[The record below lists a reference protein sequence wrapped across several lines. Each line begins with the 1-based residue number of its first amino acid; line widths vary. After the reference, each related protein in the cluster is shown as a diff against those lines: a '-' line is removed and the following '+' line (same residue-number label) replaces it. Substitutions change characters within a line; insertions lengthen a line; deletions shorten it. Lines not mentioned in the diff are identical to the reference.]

1 MEIRDAAFREGVEQ
15 IRATATDVGSISA
28 LERSLTERIDAE
40 YADGVK
46 EFSTRYLA
54 RLLCSSQDDVVRNL
68 AEDLVAERH
77 ILSKMH
83 TKYARVDTEQDLLG
97 DLVPRKL
104 NELKSAIVATRIL
117 DTQNELKS
125 SLSDPERVMALMQ
138 HLQELE
144 AMRRSLAKLIGDRVI
159 SPIK

>member
-1 MEIRDAAFREGVEQ
+1 
-15 IRATATDVGSISA
+15 
-28 LERSLTERIDAE
+28 
-40 YADGVK
+40 
-46 EFSTRYLA
+46 
-54 RLLCSSQDDVVRNL
+54 
-68 AEDLVAERH
+68 
-77 ILSKMH
+77 MH